1 MEFRISVVEAL
12 QGINAKLDSM
22 NHEIKVT
29 QIETKDIKKELSG
42 IKSKMSNI
50 ETELNIVKQES
61 GRIKKD
67 IDRIKSES
75 YGIKKDLDLIK
86 SESNGIKKDLD
97 LIKSESNVIR
107 SDLGTIKKKIHDM
120 KAVQTDHTHLLQRI
134 EENQTQDILAILKT
148 INKKIDSKKFGRYA
162 T

>member
-1 MEFRISVVEAL
+1 MEFRTSVVEAL

-42 IKSKMSNI
+42 IKSRMSNI

-75 YGIKKDLDLIK
+75 YGIKKHLDLIK
-86 SESNGIKKDLD
+86 SESYG
-97 LIKSESNVIR
+97 IR
-107 SDLGTIKKKIHDM
+107 SDLGTIKKEIHDM

>member
-12 QGINAKLDSM
+12 QGINTKLDSM

-29 QIETKDIKKELSG
+29 QIETKNIKKELSG
-42 IKSKMSNI
+42 IKSRMSNI

-86 SESNGIKKDLD
+86 SESN
-97 LIKSESNVIR
+97 VIR
-107 SDLGTIKKKIHDM
+107 SDLGTIKKEIHDM

>member
-1 MEFRISVVEAL
+1 MEFRTSVVEAL

-42 IKSKMSNI
+42 IKSRMSNI

-86 SESNGIKKDLD
+86 SESN
-97 LIKSESNVIR
+97 VIR
-107 SDLGTIKKKIHDM
+107 SDLGTIKKEIHDM

>member
-29 QIETKDIKKELSG
+29 QIETKNIKKELSG

-75 YGIKKDLDLIK
+75 YGIKKHLDLIK
-86 SESNGIKKDLD
+86 SESYG
-97 LIKSESNVIR
+97 IR
-107 SDLGTIKKKIHDM
+107 SDLGTIKKEIHDM

-148 INKKIDSKKFGRYA
+148 INKKIDSKKFERYA